1 MALYISRIES
11 VNFNINQ
18 KYHFVIFENND
29 KIECFQSM
37 GKNLVVKK
45 KKLYN
50 DYVVA
55 LECT

>member
-18 KYHFVIFENND
+18 KYNFFIFENND

-45 KKLYN
+45 KNYTMITL
-50 DYVVA
+50 
-55 LECT
+55 